1 MGVGLW
7 MAGGQEQGQILG
19 EAGDSAPGPRV
30 LNLHSLWEAEPV
42 PQYCSPMSPRTP
54 GPEGTLEKEAA
65 EEQHP
70 DLQPTPLLPMAHTE
84 LNETL

>member
-1 MGVGLW
+1 
-7 MAGGQEQGQILG
+7 
-19 EAGDSAPGPRV
+19 
-30 LNLHSLWEAEPV
+30 
-42 PQYCSPMSPRTP
+42 MSPRTP